1 MLKITS
7 EPIGKGRER
16 ACYVHPED
24 PRLAIKMPMG
34 EVSDQTQRDLKFYGK
49 LKKRGIKGIPHV
61 PDFHGLC
68 DTNLG
73 RGIVVDLI
81 RNYDGEI
88 SRPLNW
94 YLAQGVPIEEFDQF
108 LQELKQSFL
117 QNLIIFNHDMTIG
130 NLLFQKTSTA
140 SAQLVAIDGLGD
152 VVAIDWFDHFPF
164 LVRRKINRRW
174 KRFMTRV
181 YRTSEVKQ
189 QREGAAASDSAPS
202 RWS

>member
-7 EPIGKGRER
+7 EPIGTGRER

-34 EVSDQTQRDLKFYGK
+34 EVSDQTQRDLKFYRK
-49 LKKRGIKGIPHV
+49 LKKRGTKGIPHV

-73 RGIVVDLI
+73 RGIVVELI

-94 YLAQGVPIEEFDQF
+94 YLAQEVPIEEFDQF

-117 QNLIIFNHDMTIG
+117 QNLIIFNHDMTIDK
-130 NLLFQKTSTA
+130 LLFQRSSSS

-152 VVAIDWFDHFPF
+152 GVAIDWFDYFPF
-164 LVRRKINRRW
+164 LVRRKINCRW
-174 KRFMTRV
+174 KRFMERI
-181 YRTSEVKQ
+181 YRTGEVLR
-189 QREGAAASDSAPS
+189 QRGETMAPDSVQS
-202 RWS
+202 KR

>member
-7 EPIGKGRER
+7 KPIGTGRER

-34 EVSDQTQRDLKFYGK
+34 EVSDQTQRDLKFYRK
-49 LKKRGIKGIPHV
+49 LKKRGIKGNPHV

-73 RGIVVDLI
+73 RGLVVDLI

-94 YLAQGVPIEEFDQF
+94 YLAQGVPIEEFGEF
-108 LQELKQSFL
+108 LAELKQSFL

-130 NLLFQKTSTA
+130 NLLFQKSSSR

-152 VVAIDWFDHFPF
+152 VVAIDWFDNFPF

-174 KRFMTRV
+174 KRFMERI
-181 YRTSEVKQ
+181 YHSPEVLR
-189 QREGAAASDSAPS
+189 QRSKTVAPGSAE
-202 RWS
+202 

>member
-7 EPIGKGRER
+7 EPIGTGRER

-24 PRLAIKMPMG
+24 PRLAVKMPMG
-34 EVSDQTQRDLKFYGK
+34 EVSDQTKRDLKFYRG
-49 LKKRGIKGIPHV
+49 LKKRGVKGIPHI

-73 RGIVVDLI
+73 RGMVVDLI

-108 LQELKQSFL
+108 LEELKQSFL
-117 QNLIIFNHDMTIG
+117 SNLIIFNRDLTID
-130 NLLFQKTSTA
+130 NLLFQKTSTG
-140 SAQLVAIDGLGD
+140 SARLVAIDGLGD
-152 VVAIDWFDHFPF
+152 VVAIDWLSSFPW
-164 LVRRKINRRW
+164 LLRHRIRRRW
-174 KRFMTRV
+174 KRFIAHAHR
-181 YRTSEVKQ
+181 S
-189 QREGAAASDSAPS
+189 AAAGN
-202 RWS
+202 

>member
-1 MLKITS
+1 MLKIIS
-7 EPIGKGRER
+7 EPIGTGRER

-34 EVSDQTQRDLKFYGK
+34 EVSDQTKRDLRFYRG
-49 LKKRGIKGIPHV
+49 LKKRGVKGIPHI
-61 PDFHGLC
+61 PGFHGLC

-108 LQELKQSFL
+108 LEELKQSFL
-117 QNLIIFNHDMTIG
+117 NNLIIFNNDLTIG
-130 NLLFQKTSTA
+130 NLLFQKTSTG
-140 SAQLVAIDGLGD
+140 SARLVAIDGLGD
-152 VVAIDWFDHFPF
+152 VVAKDWHSNFPW
-164 LVRRKINRRW
+164 LLRPRIRRHW
-174 KRFMTRV
+174 KRFIAQA
-181 YRTSEVKQ
+181 YHS
-189 QREGAAASDSAPS
+189 AAAGN
-202 RWS
+202 

>member
-7 EPIGKGRER
+7 EPIGTGRER

-34 EVSDQTQRDLKFYGK
+34 EVSDQTQRDLKFYRK

-61 PDFHGLC
+61 PDFHGVC
-68 DTNLG
+68 ETNLG

-94 YLAQGVPIEEFDQF
+94 YLAQGVPIEEFNEF
-108 LQELKQSFL
+108 LAELKQSFL

-130 NLLFQKTSTA
+130 NLLFQKSSSDT
-140 SAQLVAIDGLGD
+140 AQLVAIDGLGD
-152 VVAIDWFDHFPF
+152 VVAIDWFDYFPF
-164 LVRRKINRRW
+164 LVRRKIERRW
-174 KRFMTRV
+174 KRFIERV
-181 YRTSEVKQ
+181 YRTSEVLE
-189 QREGAAASDSAPS
+189 QRGETMTPGSAE
-202 RWS
+202 

>member
-7 EPIGKGRER
+7 EPIGTGRER
-16 ACYVHPED
+16 ACYIHPED

-34 EVSDQTQRDLKFYGK
+34 EVSVQTQHDLKFYRK
-49 LKKRGIKGIPHV
+49 LKKRGIRGIPHL

-68 DTNLG
+68 ETNLG

-94 YLAQGVPIEEFDQF
+94 YLAQGVPIEEFEQY
-108 LQELKQSFL
+108 LEELKQSFL
-117 QNLIIFNHDMTIG
+117 HNLIIFNHDMTIG
-130 NLLFQKTSTA
+130 NLLFQKPSSRTA
-140 SAQLVAIDGLGD
+140 RLVAIDGLGD
-152 VVAIDWFDHFPF
+152 AVAIDWFDYFPF

-174 KRFMTRV
+174 KRFMEQI
-181 YRTSEVKQ
+181 YRTPEVRQ
-189 QREGAAASDSAPS
+189 QRGKTMTSDSAQS
-202 RWS
+202 KRQ

>member
-7 EPIGKGRER
+7 EPIGTGRER

-34 EVSDQTQRDLKFYGK
+34 EVSDQTQRDLKFYRK
-49 LKKRGIKGIPHV
+49 LKKRGIKGTPHV

-73 RGIVVDLI
+73 KGIVVDLI

-130 NLLFQKTSTA
+130 NLLFQKTSPA

-174 KRFMTRV
+174 KRFMTRI
-181 YRTSEVKQ
+181 YRTSEVSQ
-189 QREGAAASDSAPS
+189 QRDGAAASDSAPGKRS
-202 RWS
+202 